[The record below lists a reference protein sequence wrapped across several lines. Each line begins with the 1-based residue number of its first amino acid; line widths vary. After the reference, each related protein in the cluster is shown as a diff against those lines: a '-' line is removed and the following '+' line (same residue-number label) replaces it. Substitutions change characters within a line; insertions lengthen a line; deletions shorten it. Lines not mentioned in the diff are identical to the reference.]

1 MRIRRYGGVAG
12 TVAFALTLMV
22 MPGIHGQG
30 KPAPAPAATPTPAAA
45 PMPSKSRALPVS
57 DACGSSAEQLV
68 RQSLET
74 IEMELASKME
84 GIERQVVREVEEMEP
99 EKLARLQE
107 VKAAIAGA
115 QQEAQAPQ
123 AELEAQAEEMAG
135 EAALFGAEGQ
145 VWVDGGEESGWLGV
159 EIAEVT
165 AEKAKEL
172 NLPSIRGV
180 LISEVE
186 AESPAAKAGLK
197 ANDVVVGYDGQNVE
211 GTLQF
216 RRMVRETP
224 PGRSIPLDVW
234 RSGKS
239 EKLSIEVGNRAHV
252 MGRGMK
258 ELKSFVVEMPSM
270 DLGAVMPRFEFG
282 ITPQLGISAE
292 DISGQLGTYFSAP
305 DGDGVLVREVR
316 PGTPAEKA
324 GLKAGDIIFKVDDQP
339 VKTVN
344 QLRER
349 LRGKRE
355 QKTVALG
362 IVRKGSPMSVNV
374 EIETPKPAEHKRIAR
389 SAAL

>member
-1 MRIRRYGGVAG
+1 MRIRRYAGVAG
-12 TVAFALTLMV
+12 ILAFALSLIV
-22 MPGIHGQG
+22 MPGIRGQG
-30 KPAPAPAATPTPAAA
+30 KPAPTPAPAAA
-45 PMPSKSRALPVS
+45 PVPSKPPTPPAA
-57 DACGSSAEQLV
+57 DACRTSVEQLV

-74 IEMELASKME
+74 IDMELASKME
-84 GIERQVVREVEEMEP
+84 GIERQVAREVEAMEP
-99 EKLARLQE
+99 EELARLAE

-115 QQEAQAPQ
+115 QQAAQASQ
-123 AELEAQAEEMAG
+123 AEVEAQAEEMASD
-135 EAALFGAEGQ
+135 ATLLNPEGQ
-145 VWVDGGEESGWLGV
+145 VWIDGGEESGWLGV

-186 AESPAAKAGLK
+186 AESPAARAGLK

-252 MGRGMK
+252 MGHGMK
-258 ELKSFVVEMPSM
+258 ELKSFAIEMPAM

-292 DISGQLGTYFSAP
+292 DISGQLGTYFGAP
-305 DGDGVLVREVR
+305 DSEGVLVREVR

-324 GLKAGDIIFKVDDQP
+324 GIKAGDIIFEVDDQP

-362 IVRKGSPMSVNV
+362 IVRKGSSMSVNV